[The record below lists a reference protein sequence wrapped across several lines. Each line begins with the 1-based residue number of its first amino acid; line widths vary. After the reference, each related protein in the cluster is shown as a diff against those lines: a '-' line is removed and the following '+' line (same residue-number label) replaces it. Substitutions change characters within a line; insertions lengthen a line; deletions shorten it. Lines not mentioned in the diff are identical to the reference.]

1 MSTRFNKKVF
11 NAEDG
16 TRTLGFYLPNNS
28 QPFLTFDINVL
39 EDLRLDHGDLSVAR
53 QVALAIQEM
62 LQIQLTPEEIEFA
75 VEDI

>member
-1 MSTRFNKKVF
+1 MSARFTKKLF

-28 QPFLTFDINVL
+28 QAFLTFNVNIL
-39 EDLRLDHGDLSVAR
+39 EDMRLDHGDLVVAR
-53 QVALAIQEM
+53 QVAIAIQDM